1 MKKQDGFPGQLSYV
15 IPDKI
20 LELIRSNS
28 LIADLY
34 ITDIGYYPQ
43 ASHHFRERVSG
54 ISQTILIYNV
64 HGKGFI
70 STGGQ
75 RQELPPDHFF
85 IIPAGVPHA
94 YSADNQNPWSIYWI
108 HFAGSR
114 SRLFTGTALR
124 PVPLERG
131 PTSRI
136 NDRIDLFS
144 EIFRNLDRGFSLETL
159 EYTNLCL
166 SHLLASF
173 THLRQFRLV
182 KEGKEKDPVSQGI
195 NFMLENL
202 DRKLKLEEM
211 ADEVKLSASHFSR
224 IFTVRTG
231 HSPIG
236 YFIQLKIQKAC
247 RLLDNSGWSIAEV
260 AREMGFEDQFYFSR
274 LFRKVMNMSPRVYRK
289 R

>member
-20 LELIRSNS
+20 LELVRSNP

-43 ASHHFRERVSG
+43 ARHHFRERKKGVP
-54 ISQTILIYNV
+54 QTILIYNV
-64 HGKGFI
+64 HGKGVI
-70 STGGQ
+70 TARGI

-85 IIPAGVPHA
+85 VIPAHVPHA
-94 YSADNQNPWSIYWI
+94 YSADNRDPWSIYWI
-108 HFAGSR
+108 HFAGAR
-114 SRLFTGTALR
+114 SRLFAGTALQ
-124 PVPLERG
+124 PVPVERI

-136 NDRIDLFS
+136 TERIDLFN
-144 EIFRNLDRGFSLETL
+144 EIFRNLERGFSIETL

-166 SHLLASF
+166 NYLLASF

-182 KEGKEKDPVSQGI
+182 KEGNEKDPVSQSI
-195 NFMLENL
+195 NFMLGNL

-211 ADEVKLSASHFSR
+211 AEEVRLSTSHFSR
-224 IFTVRTG
+224 LFTERTG
-231 HSPIG
+231 HSPLE
-236 YFIQLKIQKAC
+236 YFTQLKIQRAC
-247 RLLDNSGWSIAEV
+247 RLLDNSDWSIAEV

-274 LFRKVMNMSPRVYRK
+274 LFRKVMNMAPREYRK

>member
-1 MKKQDGFPGQLSYV
+1 MS
-15 IPDKI
+15 
-20 LELIRSNS
+20 
-28 LIADLY
+28 
-34 ITDIGYYPQ
+34 T
-43 ASHHFRERVSG
+43 ERVSF
-54 ISQTILIYNV
+54 QQADNV
-64 HGKGFI
+64 RNYHPI
-70 STGGQ
+70 I
-75 RQELPPDHFF
+75 FF
-85 IIPAGVPHA
+85 IIPASVPHA
-94 YSADNQNPWSIYWI
+94 YSADNRDPWSIYWI

-114 SRLFTGTALR
+114 SRLFADTAFR

-173 THLRQFRLV
+173 THLRQFRLE